1 MCLDVIN
8 VLCSSGAVL
17 IVESIACQ
25 VDGRQDPA
33 FLEGDA
39 TTRALM
45 MTDEVGDKV
54 GFTHE

>member
-1 MCLDVIN
+1 
-8 VLCSSGAVL
+8 
-17 IVESIACQ
+17 

-54 GFTHE
+54 GFPHEQSRRAFHIYLMPASAFQKS